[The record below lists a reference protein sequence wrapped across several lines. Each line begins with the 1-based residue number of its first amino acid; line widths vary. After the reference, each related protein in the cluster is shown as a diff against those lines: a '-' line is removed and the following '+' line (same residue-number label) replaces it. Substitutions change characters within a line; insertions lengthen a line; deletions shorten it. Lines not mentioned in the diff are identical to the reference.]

1 MLKTVVDAGVPA
13 LVFFA
18 MVVVGMDLPPDDFRR
33 VARQP
38 RIVVAAT
45 AGQFLVLPVIG
56 GVASLNLVPT
66 SAQVRAVVPPQT
78 WRASWLPAVE
88 GCGGEEAARELGL
101 RLGEVYLAKCRVM
114 ARLKEHVRRPQDE

>member
-18 MVVVGMDLPPDDFRR
+18 MVVVGMELPPDDIRR

-45 AGQFLVLPVIG
+45 AGPFLVLPVIG
-56 GVASLNLVPT
+56 GVANLNLVPT
-66 SAQVRAVVPPQT
+66 SAQVRAVVPPET
-78 WRASWLPAVE
+78 WQASWLTAVE
-88 GCGGEEAARELGL
+88 GCGGEEAAREQGLSLGA
-101 RLGEVYLAKCRVM
+101 VYLAKCRVM
-114 ARLKEHVRRPQDE
+114 ARLKEHVRRLQDE

>member
-18 MVVVGMDLPPDDFRR
+18 MLVVGMDLTPDDFRR

-56 GVASLNLVPT
+56 GVANLNLVPT
-66 SAQVRAVVPPQT
+66 SAQVRAVVPPET
-78 WRASWLPAVE
+78 WQASWLTAVE

-101 RLGEVYLAKCRVM
+101 SLGEVYLAKCRVM
-114 ARLKEHVRRPQDE
+114 ARLKEHVRRLQNE